1 MLFPLLIKIMPLC
14 KILEI
19 EFSHKFIYRDDPL
32 GFDLTHE
39 ALVYFCNRK
48 GGCLFETGRL
58 YFFIYLFF
66 LRETA
71 DWDQSFEFYLTED
84 QRDWLTALLFL
95 DPSVMKYFVSLWL
108 ASHLVTV
115 TSEWFNL
122 SFITRMYLKL
132 RPISNLDATPSF
144 VFVLNQLFV
153 WFRIPKSY

>member
-58 YFFIYLFF
+58 FFFIYFF
-66 LRETA
+66 FFERQQIEIKALNFISLRIKETG
-71 DWDQSFEFYLTED
+71 
-84 QRDWLTALLFL
+84 
-95 DPSVMKYFVSLWL
+95 
-108 ASHLVTV
+108 
-115 TSEWFNL
+115 
-122 SFITRMYLKL
+122 
-132 RPISNLDATPSF
+132 
-144 VFVLNQLFV
+144 
-153 WFRIPKSY
+153 

>member
-58 YFFIYLFF
+58 FLFIYLFIF
-66 LRETA
+66 WETA

-108 ASHLVTV
+108 ASHLV
-115 TSEWFNL
+115 SHF
-122 SFITRMYLKL
+122 RM
-132 RPISNLDATPSF
+132 I
-144 VFVLNQLFV
+144 
-153 WFRIPKSY
+153 